1 MEYKKIVNDDYT
13 LHLIK
18 TDRFKTIKLS
28 LRFTKLYDS
37 SEYSY
42 LKLLERVL
50 PMNGTKNYKNVN
62 EITKKLENLYNERI
76 VFNSLLNS
84 KNMSFNV
91 NMSIV
96 NPMYTDKSMYK
107 ESFDMLRDILCNPII
122 KDNSFNNFDLHRD
135 NIINSLMNI
144 KDNPHIYGSML
155 FNELF
160 YEGTVYADNNY
171 RHLDEF
177 KSLSNSTL
185 VDVYKKLFNTY
196 KIDVIVMGDY
206 DEEEILKNTSMLL
219 KGFKS
224 VNNTSNDLYLDIKS
238 KYKIDK
244 EKYESSQSDLFVGLT
259 FKDITEFESDYVLV
273 LLNSILGCMN
283 NSILFVNVREK
294 NSLCY
299 HIGST
304 INKFTNTLV
313 ISSGIN
319 KDNFDKTLKLIK
331 SSIESMK
338 NTKVIDGLLDNA
350 KRTLDIAFND
360 FYESQFKVM
369 DYYYLREFINVPSI
383 EDRRSNINNVTSKD
397 IVSLVN
403 KIEIKEV
410 FLLEGVSDEED

>member
-18 TDRFKTIKLS
+18 TDRFKTIKVS
-28 LRFTKLYDS
+28 LKFTKLYDS
-37 SEYSY
+37 VEYSY

-62 EITKKLENLYNERI
+62 EITKRLENLYNVGI
-76 VFNSLLNS
+76 VFNTLLNS
-84 KNMSFNV
+84 KNMTFCV
-91 NMSIV
+91 NMSMV
-96 NPMYTDKSMYK
+96 NPKYTDISMYE

-122 KDNSFNNFDLHRD
+122 KDKSFNDFDLHKE
-135 NIINSLMNI
+135 NLVNSLMNI
-144 KDNPHIYGSML
+144 KDSSLIYGNML

-160 YEGTVYADNNY
+160 FKGTVYADNNY

-185 VDVYKKLFNTY
+185 VDVYKKIFNSY

-206 DEEEILKNTSMLL
+206 DEEKVLKNTNMLL

-224 VNNTSNDLYLDIKS
+224 FNNTSNDLYIDIKS
-238 KYKIDK
+238 EYKIDK
-244 EKYESSQSDLFVGLT
+244 EKFESNQSALFVGLT
-259 FKDITEFESDYVLV
+259 FNGITKYESDYVLV

-299 HIGST
+299 YIGST
-304 INKFTNTLV
+304 INKFTNTIV
-313 ISSGIN
+313 ITSGIS
-319 KDNFDKTLKLIK
+319 KDNFDKTFKIIK

-338 NTKVIDGLLDNA
+338 NTKVIDKLLDNA
-350 KRTLDIAFND
+350 KKTLDIAFND
-360 FYESQFKVM
+360 FYESQGKIM
-369 DYYYLREFINVPSI
+369 DYYYLKEFINVPSV
-383 EDRRSNINNVTSKD
+383 EERRDTINKITSED

-410 FLLEGVSDEED
+410 FLLEGVGNEED